1 MTDDLYMK
9 MLQKSIDKQAQKI
22 ISEGATEKERYGNL
36 LESVKGRDLEQ
47 EGKDRVDGIIS
58 RTHSNAEARRIQREK
73 EDEDAK
79 RRLQKIVNR
88 AKDNIKNGDRR
99 KADAFMDKYRTQL
112 DKAHEKI
119 KQEQNKRYFS

>member
-9 MLQKSIDKQAQKI
+9 MLQKSIDKQAKNI

-36 LESVKGRDLEQ
+36 LESINGRDLEQ
-47 EGKDRVDGIIS
+47 EEKDRVDGIIS
-58 RTHSNAEARRIQREK
+58 RIHSNTEAGRIRREK

-79 RRLQKIVNR
+79 RRLQRIVNR
-88 AKDNIKNGDRR
+88 AKDNVENGDRR
-99 KADAFMDKYRTQL
+99 NANAFMDKYKTQL